1 MLKKLIS
8 RVFMIISCIAALQIL
23 GTVILARNLE
33 KSDMGLFR
41 LVLTIAEIGSILSI
55 LGIDSA
61 LVRFLSTPEAPFKK
75 YNWKSFLSYF
85 SLFILFI
92 STLISEIMSHI
103 YKLSIFTTLGIFA
116 LVIMLGSTLIFS
128 ALLRANH
135 KYELSMLL
143 GRLNF
148 VIFFFLLMTLYFFKG
163 MSFNT
168 AFASYLLA
176 TILSNLFVVYY
187 CLKILP
193 CGLIPVPFSVLKNGF
208 YYFGLGVAIVFI
220 IQSANLFIGKM
231 LSFKDLAI
239 FAVINSTMRVFEFT
253 QDSLY
258 HVLVPYLNKKA
269 QSSVSKIFVKIGVL
283 ALLIALAYL
292 LFSKY
297 IIHFLFKGLYDEGIY
312 LVPLLIATGL
322 IRTLYTLPASII
334 GGVGSDCT
342 LRNQFYL
349 MILAAGINIYLTY
362 TLIQKSGLWGVASAN
377 LATWCIILLGSL
389 IITNKYIKFKIC

>member
-176 TILSNLFVVYY
+176 TILSNLF
-187 CLKILP
+187 
-193 CGLIPVPFSVLKNGF
+193 
-208 YYFGLGVAIVFI
+208 
-220 IQSANLFIGKM
+220 
-231 LSFKDLAI
+231 
-239 FAVINSTMRVFEFT
+239 
-253 QDSLY
+253 
-258 HVLVPYLNKKA
+258 
-269 QSSVSKIFVKIGVL
+269 FV
-283 ALLIALAYL
+283 
-292 LFSKY
+292 
-297 IIHFLFKGLYDEGIY
+297 
-312 LVPLLIATGL
+312 
-322 IRTLYTLPASII
+322 
-334 GGVGSDCT
+334 
-342 LRNQFYL
+342 
-349 MILAAGINIYLTY
+349 
-362 TLIQKSGLWGVASAN
+362 
-377 LATWCIILLGSL
+377 
-389 IITNKYIKFKIC
+389 